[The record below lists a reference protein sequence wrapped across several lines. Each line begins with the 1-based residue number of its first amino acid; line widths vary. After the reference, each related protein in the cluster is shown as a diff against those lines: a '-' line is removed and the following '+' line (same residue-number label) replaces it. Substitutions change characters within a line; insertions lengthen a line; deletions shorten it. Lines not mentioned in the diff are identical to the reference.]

1 MFGHF
6 AQADRVCRS
15 SGRFLTNAEREELA
29 WNVERGLLAANA
41 LAVEATA
48 AGKKLWKIVPKF
60 HALTHLGCDM
70 HVNPHRVQCYQDEDM
85 VRRAKRVYMRC
96 HGRTAPKRSL
106 MRYSILLGLRLW
118 EEDRVLKGLPKG

>member
-29 WNVERGLLAANA
+29 TNVECGLLAANA

-48 AGKKLWKIVPKF
+48 AGKKLWKIFPKF
-60 HALTHLGCDM
+60 HALTHLGYDM
-70 HVNPHRVQCYQDEDM
+70 HVNPRKVQCYQDEDM

-106 MRYSILLGLRLW
+106 MRYNILLGLRLW
-118 EEDRVLKGLPKG
+118 EEDRVVKNLPS